1 MYENHGQD
9 HGSKR
14 SMCRQ
19 RYLARDWTEA
29 NNLPLVN
36 HVEAIPIH
44 DYNHF
49 KGKRGDN
56 NDGKGNGFGI
66 GNDGDPSN
74 TLTRNDRHVVAI
86 NEGVNMVV
94 RRLTPTECE
103 RLQGFPRWLDSNT
116 LERQDERGLSRWPRF
131 KAMGNSMAVPV
142 MRWIGGLHRASSI
155 VFQKQKSKGTGVGVA
170 MRVRPIGMLSI
181 ELIEPAVS
189 PGLSYGKRNRPYSQ
203 VRY

>member
-1 MYENHGQD
+1 MEESEAHPTLNTFANHGENRLQSAVTVETKTVYENHGQD
-9 HGSKR
+9 SRIKEVNV
-14 SMCRQ
+14 SPTIP
-19 RYLARDWTEA
+19 ARAGTGG

-44 DYNHF
+44 DQATRF

-74 TLTRNDRHVVAI
+74 TLTRNDRHAVAI

-103 RLQGFPRWLDSNT
+103 RLQGFPDGWTQIPWKGKAKEDCP
-116 LERQDERGLSRWPRF
+116 DGPRF

-142 MRWIGGLHRASSI
+142 MRWIGEG
-155 VFQKQKSKGTGVGVA
+155 
-170 MRVRPIGMLSI
+170 I
-181 ELIEPAVS
+181 ELV
-189 PGLSYGKRNRPYSQ
+189 NRIPKTEVPKVQ
-203 VRY
+203 ELGWL